1 MDKFDLKKFLTEN
14 KLTKTSILREG
25 EDLKVKYRDYF
36 ANPNDVEVYE
46 DKEEWKKAIE
56 NEYKIKFAN
65 LSLKPGDGT
74 ETSKSY
80 SIPASPGVDSKY
92 VGGWNDDKNFGIV
105 VYKKPSGPRK
115 SLAYIE
121 PGSKHDKYGTSGMPT
136 MEENLRT
143 KIKEMIIAELSL
155 EEENKYSELDFVAE
169 GEDYEDAGVET
180 GEVGEKDYE
189 DYQELKKFLNSLEDT
204 KNPKASDDIFNYGS
218 EIDPNEGYDEFDAQY
233 DEKFKLSEYF
243 LDEAKKDEEE
253 APAEEELSDEEID
266 TTIDTT
272 DTGEDFNIDTSAV
285 NPNIKAVQD
294 ALTQAQAAAK
304 SINDDKLTQQI
315 GNTIT
320 MFTRTHIANTEPIS
334 EGKSLTDGLTPEEK
348 KIYDKVKNTITYKG
362 MKKYDSKEYSKKLQK
377 ALQAAAMHNEESE
390 R

>member
-1 MDKFDLKKFLTEN
+1 
-14 KLTKTSILREG
+14 
-25 EDLKVKYRDYF
+25 
-36 ANPNDVEVYE
+36 
-46 DKEEWKKAIE
+46 
-56 NEYKIKFAN
+56 
-65 LSLKPGDGT
+65 
-74 ETSKSY
+74 
-80 SIPASPGVDSKY
+80 
-92 VGGWNDDKNFGIV
+92 
-105 VYKKPSGPRK
+105 
-115 SLAYIE
+115 
-121 PGSKHDKYGTSGMPT
+121 

-155 EEENKYSELDFVAE
+155 EEENEYSELNFVDE
-169 GEDYEDAGVET
+169 GEDYEDVGVET
-180 GEVGEKDYE
+180 GEVGENDYE
-189 DYQELKKFLNSLEDT
+189 EYKRLEQYLNSLEDT
-204 KNPKASDDIFNYGS
+204 KNPNAYTDDIFNYNSEMDPDGPDEDYYETEGNG
-218 EIDPNEGYDEFDAQY
+218 EIDDYDNLGEG
-233 DEKFKLSEYF
+233 KFKLSEF
-243 LDEAKKDEEE
+243 FIDEAKKDEEE
-253 APAEEELSDEEID
+253 APAEEAPEGEEVD
-266 TTIDTT
+266 ATLDTT

-320 MFTRTHIANTEPIS
+320 MFTRTHIANTETIS
-334 EGKSLTDGLTPEEK
+334 EGKSLTDGLTSEEK